1 MLLRVAADGAVT
13 LEEADNFR
21 GFSVGAAPGV
31 PLARALDGIA
41 RLEGDTHAWVS
52 PAALRRFAPQAGQ
65 PGWEKGFGK
74 MLDYAASKGWTDAE
88 GAVRAHIE
96 TI

>member
-1 MLLRVAADGAVT
+1 MLLRVAADGTVT

-21 GFSVGAAPGV
+21 RFSVGAAPGA

-41 RLEGDTHAWVS
+41 RLEGETHAWIS
-52 PAALRRFAPQAGQ
+52 PAGLRRLAPQAGQ
-65 PGWEKGFGK
+65 PEWEDGFGK
-74 MLDYAASKGWTDAE
+74 MLAYAASKGWTDAE